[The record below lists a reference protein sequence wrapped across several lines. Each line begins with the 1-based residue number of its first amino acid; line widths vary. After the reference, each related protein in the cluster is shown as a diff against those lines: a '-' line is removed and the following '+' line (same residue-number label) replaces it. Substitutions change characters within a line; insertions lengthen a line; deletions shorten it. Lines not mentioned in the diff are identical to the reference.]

1 MFSGYLSI
9 AQRNG
14 RWLRACRRADDERLL
29 THVSDLSG
37 HCEENHRHDASRA
50 FLLVGAALAALL
62 LASPA
67 AADPHDRD
75 ALRQAVSRGEIRP
88 LVEILDAVR
97 SKVPGEIIGVE
108 VESKQGRWLYELR
121 VLDAKGRLFEVYVD
135 ARTGS
140 IERIR
145 EK

>member
-1 MFSGYLSI
+1 MACILV
-9 AQRNG
+9 
-14 RWLRACRRADDERLL
+14 RAP
-29 THVSDLSG
+29 S
-37 HCEENHRHDASRA
+37 
-50 FLLVGAALAALL
+50 LLVGAALAALL
-62 LASPA
+62 VAGPA

-75 ALRQAVSRGEIRP
+75 AMRQAVSRGEIRP

-108 VESKQGRWLYELR
+108 VESKRGRWLYELR
-121 VLDAKGRLFEVYVD
+121 VLDAKGRLFEVHVD
-135 ARTGS
+135 ARTGA